1 MDFRRC
7 QVGNINNR
15 ERRQLNEKSQYEILT
30 IEDEDILRSN
40 IVSYLEDSG
49 YGVLEASNGRNGL
62 EIFRQKKPSLVL
74 LDLRMPG
81 IGGLEVL
88 AEIRKEAPDTPV
100 IIVSGTGNI
109 IDAIEAIHLGAWDYI
124 TKPIIEMQILD
135 YAIGRSLERSQLLQE
150 NQRYRAHLEEEIA
163 KRTAALEKTTGELQE
178 LNARLTVEIKE
189 RIMAEDA
196 LVQSVQ
202 SLERSISGTISTL
215 SSIAE
220 IRDPF
225 TGGHQQ
231 RVARLAGA
239 LARELGLSEE
249 ETKGVY
255 VAAMLHDIGKISI
268 PGEILV
274 KTGQLNPI
282 EYKYITQHSRAGYDI
297 LKMIEFPWPVAQTVL
312 QHHENLD
319 GSGYPQGLTGTDILI
334 DARIIRVADVVEA
347 MVSHRPYR
355 KALGLDRALDE
366 ISQYSRVL
374 FDERVVA
381 ACCDLFIK
389 NNFTFDEEGSDNKS
403 VAGGIH

>member
-1 MDFRRC
+1 M
-7 QVGNINNR
+7 
-15 ERRQLNEKSQYEILT
+15 NEKSQYEILT
-30 IEDEDILRSN
+30 IEDEDILRNN

-62 EIFRQKKPSLVL
+62 EMFRRKKPSLVL
-74 LDLRMPG
+74 LDLRMPE

-135 YAIGRSLERSQLLQE
+135 YAISRSLERSQLLQE

-163 KRTAALEKTTGELQE
+163 RRTAALEKTTGELQE
-178 LNARLTVEIKE
+178 LNTRLTVEIKE

-196 LVQSVQ
+196 LVKSVQ

-231 RVARLAGA
+231 RVARLSEA
-239 LARELGLSEE
+239 LARELGLSDE

-255 VAAMLHDIGKISI
+255 VAAMLHDIGKLSI

-282 EYKYITQHSRAGYDI
+282 EYKYITQHSLAGYDI

-312 QHHENLD
+312 QHHENID
-319 GSGYPQGLTGTDILI
+319 GSGYPQGLAGADVLLE
-334 DARIIRVADVVEA
+334 ARIIRVADVVEA

-355 KALGLDRALDE
+355 KALGIDSALDE
-366 ISQYSRVL
+366 ISHYSRVL
-374 FDERVVA
+374 FDERVVE
-381 ACCDLFIK
+381 ACRDLFMK
-389 NNFTFDEEGSDNKS
+389 KNFTFEKDGIDNKGS
-403 VAGGIH
+403 TGGIN